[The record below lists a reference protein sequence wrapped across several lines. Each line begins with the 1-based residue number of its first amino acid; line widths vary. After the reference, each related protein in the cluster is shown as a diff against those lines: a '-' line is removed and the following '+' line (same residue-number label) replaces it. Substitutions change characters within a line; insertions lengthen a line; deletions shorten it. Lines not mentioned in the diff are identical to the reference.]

1 MSMVVNNAHK
11 ARSDRRMPPMAQEID
26 LGNMRLL
33 LLPPGTC
40 DIKHCLSMN
49 TFDVNLAHTPHEMA
63 INSDRYSRSVAKS
76 DVIGF
81 FPAGTDIRL
90 RVTNSLPGCVL
101 EVDDGTLNKWTE
113 AAEVSTTWRRTVH
126 GYRIDRVAADLA
138 RAGIQYLMHATHSKT
153 PSDRLTV
160 EAISLAIAAR
170 GIASFSIP
178 DGDIDGEIARW
189 SRASQRKEID
199 RAIDLIE
206 TRLCEADLSIAQLA
220 DAACLS
226 SSHFSAVFRSMIGE
240 TPYAFILRRR
250 AEYARDLIIGTADPL
265 AEIAFTAGFSSQAHM
280 TVVMR
285 KIFRTTPAAM
295 RN

>member
-1 MSMVVNNAHK
+1 
-11 ARSDRRMPPMAQEID
+11 MAQETD

-40 DIKHCLSMN
+40 DIKHRLSMN

-63 INSDRYSRSVAKS
+63 LNSDRYDRLVAKS
-76 DVIGF
+76 EVIGF
-81 FPAGTDIRL
+81 FPADTDIRL
-90 RVTNSLPGCVL
+90 RVTNTLPGCVL
-101 EVDDGTLNKWTE
+101 EVDDATLNKWTE
-113 AAEVSTTWRRTVH
+113 VAEAPMVWRENVH
-126 GYRIDRVAADLA
+126 GYRTDRVAADLA
-138 RAGIQYLMHATHSKT
+138 RAAIQYLMHAARSKV
-153 PSDRLTV
+153 PADRLTV
-160 EAISLAIAAR
+160 EAIALAIAAR
-170 GIASFSIP
+170 GIARFSAP
-178 DGDIDGEIARW
+178 DGDVDDEITRW
-189 SRASQRKEID
+189 SRTARRKEID

-220 DAACLS
+220 NAARLS
-226 SSHFSAVFRSMIGE
+226 SSHFSAIFRSMIGE

-285 KIFRTTPAAM
+285 KIFGATPAAM